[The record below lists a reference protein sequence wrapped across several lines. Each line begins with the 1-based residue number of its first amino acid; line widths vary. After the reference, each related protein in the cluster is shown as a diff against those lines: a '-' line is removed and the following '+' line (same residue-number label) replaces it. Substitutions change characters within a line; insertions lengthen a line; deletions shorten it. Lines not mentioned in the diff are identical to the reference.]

1 MSARDRYRARTSAA
15 GVGTNISGITGP
27 IRDVKAEAESF
38 ERNIAPQVKQQ
49 VVDTFNR
56 QRGTNQRDTYFYTGN
71 LRTSN
76 NSNNSRRSRQ
86 NSAYFKH
93 DRNRC

>member
-56 QRGTNQRDTYFYTGN
+56 QRGTN
-71 LRTSN
+71 
-76 NSNNSRRSRQ
+76 
-86 NSAYFKH
+86 
-93 DRNRC
+93 